1 MATESAL
8 PVVSEFPPV
17 GSYELIRTVEEG
29 LPLDSQEKLKVRGL
43 TSTEISQ
50 LVIPARTL
58 KHRKARGER
67 LSAEETERF
76 LRVIRVLELAERIFG
91 KREKLLSWLRGP
103 DFEIPGRTSM
113 SLLETEAGVQA
124 VTGQL
129 WAVAE
134 GIYQ

>member
-1 MATESAL
+1 
-8 PVVSEFPPV
+8 
-17 GSYELIRTVEEG
+17 
-29 LPLDSQEKLKVRGL
+29 VRGL

-76 LRVIRVLELAERIFG
+76 LRVIRVLELGERIFG
-91 KREKLLSWLRGP
+91 KREKLLNWLRGP